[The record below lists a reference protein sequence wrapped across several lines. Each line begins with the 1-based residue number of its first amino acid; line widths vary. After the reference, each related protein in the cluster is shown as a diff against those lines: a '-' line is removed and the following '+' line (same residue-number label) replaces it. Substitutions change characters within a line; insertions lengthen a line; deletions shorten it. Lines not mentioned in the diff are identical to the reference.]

1 MGFINLSL
9 SVRYQL
15 GGSIGVYRGQG
26 KLGHKSDSF
35 GEDDASGLEGLLG
48 SDRIEADD
56 DTEKSDAGS
65 TNGAGQTS
73 EDEDEDNNSE
83 DEPKDSE
90 ASKTPKKPAGHRRTG
105 SAARVTQSTFS
116 PVSARLANAG
126 RFAVRVGIAT
136 EDGFPRDHTEFAW
149 KAISGVVD
157 SSNATELHQRIALA
171 EESDKRKAQ
180 LANYAWGGAAQ
191 LRGEVKALC
200 KAAVALFGIPGEYS
214 PEEIIKHID
223 WLIGKKSIFR
233 YGGINLKDHKYDCQQ
248 PYGAAFYKD
257 VTTKQWF
264 DSLKSEGVRT
274 QSFEQFVD
282 SPVPVITLV
291 TGAMEN
297 SLKEHASGIR
307 VQIKFTEEEFA
318 PRSPPRLAAQSSI
331 KVSDVNT
338 VRSSSNFPHLKRV
351 IAAPEEDE
359 FEGVDFEAL
368 EASAIG
374 DGKSDAPVA
383 EEPAAAGVGAPL
395 AVAA

>member
-1 MGFINLSL
+1 MRQNAFVCLKLGRLPGSFLAPA
-9 SVRYQL
+9 L
-15 GGSIGVYRGQG
+15 GGGRSSW
-26 KLGHKSDSF
+26 H
-35 GEDDASGLEGLLG
+35 
-48 SDRIEADD
+48 
-56 DTEKSDAGS
+56 DTVAM
-65 TNGAGQTS
+65 TA
-73 EDEDEDNNSE
+73 
-83 DEPKDSE
+83 PF
-90 ASKTPKKPAGHRRTG
+90 PA
-105 SAARVTQSTFS
+105 V
-116 PVSARLANAG
+116 G
-126 RFAVRVGIAT
+126 RFAHRLPPSDDSDSTLNKGAQVATIAAPIVFVVGIIVCLL
-136 EDGFPRDHTEFAW
+136 GVWWRRDHSTL
-149 KAISGVVD
+149 S
-157 SSNATELHQRIALA
+157 LLA
-171 EESDKRKAQ
+171 Q
-180 LANYAWGGAAQ
+180 
-191 LRGEVKALC
+191 
-200 KAAVALFGIPGEYS
+200 
-214 PEEIIKHID
+214 
-223 WLIGKKSIFR
+223 
-233 YGGINLKDHKYDCQQ
+233 DHTYDCQQ

-297 SLKEHASGIR
+297 SLKEYASGVR

-318 PRSPPRLAAQSSI
+318 PRYQHHRASLLNLQSKSPTWFAQFQRNLYVKI
-331 KVSDVNT
+331 V
-338 VRSSSNFPHLKRV
+338 SSSNFPHLKRV